1 MAVVEQVKA
10 ADWESWID
18 DRDGVLIDVREPM
31 EWAMGVL
38 PGAVRIRL
46 MEVPQRLDDLDPD
59 TPYLIVCR
67 SGNRSQQ
74 AAAFLTDLGYHAA
87 NLSGGM
93 VALGKA

>member
-10 ADWESWID
+10 ADWESWIA

-38 PGAVRIRL
+38 PGAQKMQL
-46 MEVPQRLDDLDPD
+46 MKVPEHLDEFDKD
-59 TPYLIVCR
+59 TSYLIVCR

-74 AAAFLTDLGYHAA
+74 AAAFLTNLGYHAA

-93 VALGKA
+93 AALGKA